1 MRPLFSTS
9 LPFSYS
15 STSSVGPGVNPRWPH
30 SYKPTEAN
38 VVFVDYDWADLEQ
51 TINWLQ
57 AHPDIAKAIAKRQRE
72 MIAGKGYLSPAAET
86 CYWRALVNGWSKIAR
101 TEGDERWDEGEDIRW
116 ETFSLTG
123 KTEWG

>member
-1 MRPLFSTS
+1 
-9 LPFSYS
+9 
-15 STSSVGPGVNPRWPH
+15 
-30 SYKPTEAN
+30 
-38 VVFVDYDWADLEQ
+38 
-51 TINWLQ
+51 
-57 AHPDIAKAIAKRQRE
+57 

-101 TEGDERWDEGEDIRW
+101 TEGDERWDEGEEIRW